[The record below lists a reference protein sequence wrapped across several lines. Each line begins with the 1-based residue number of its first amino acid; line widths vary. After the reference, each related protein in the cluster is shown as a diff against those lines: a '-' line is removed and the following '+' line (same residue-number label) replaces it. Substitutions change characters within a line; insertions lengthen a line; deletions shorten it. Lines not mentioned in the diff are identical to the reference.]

1 MTREQEKKRAWLRRA
16 KTAERYV
23 HTLREKI
30 TKEKELAQSLLN
42 SDDLDSVELVQK
54 LEQNIQE
61 QWKQTE
67 ELLAVR
73 ENIKKAISYLHDDEL
88 EEILTRHYFL
98 CETIET
104 IAENMHYDRRTIQR
118 SHLKA
123 LDKLIIPEESEM
135 K

>member
-1 MTREQEKKRAWLRRA
+1 MTSEQEKKRAWLRRA

-23 HTLREKI
+23 QSLREKI
-30 TKEKELAQSLLN
+30 TKDKELAQSLLN
-42 SDDLDSVELVQK
+42 SDDLDSLKLIQK
-54 LEQNIQE
+54 LEQEIQE
-61 QWKQTE
+61 QWKQIE

-104 IAENMHYDRRTIQR
+104 IAENMHYDRRTIQKK
-118 SHLKA
+118 HLKA
-123 LDKLIIPEESEM
+123 LDKLIMPKESEM